1 MQLQDHKM
9 ALELEL
15 LQWQHELKTI
25 YIHYNWYSN
34 ENN

>member
-1 MQLQDHKM
+1 M

-15 LQWQHELKTI
+15 IQWQYDLKTI
-25 YIHYNWYSN
+25 HIQYNWYSN